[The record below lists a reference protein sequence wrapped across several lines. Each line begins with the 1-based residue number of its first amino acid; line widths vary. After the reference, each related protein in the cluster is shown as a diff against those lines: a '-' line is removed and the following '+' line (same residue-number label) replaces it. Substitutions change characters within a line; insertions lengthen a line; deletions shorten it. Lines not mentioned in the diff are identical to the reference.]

1 MKIEF
6 ELRPCLIKGK
16 RAWFHRWNEVRQVV
30 PPSNMVS
37 GHCGGVVSQTF
48 AIVELEDGTVKE
60 CYPYEIKFLDEKYKE
75 FLFEE

>member
-16 RAWFHRWNEVRQVV
+16 RALFHRWNEVTQVL
-30 PPSNMVS
+30 PPSNMVG
-37 GHCGGVVSQTF
+37 GHCGGGVSQTF